1 MQLAT
6 LTSIRKYY
14 PSTGALAVD
23 GADFSLRPGEV
34 HALVGENGAGKSTLA
49 KILCGFESPDSGTVA
64 VRGVPVRFSSH
75 RDAERAGIGFVPQYS
90 MLAPGL
96 SAAENVALGHEP
108 RLFGVF
114 SDRRRVSND
123 FSLLADRYGFSVD
136 PDALASSLSASGR
149 REVEILRALARGGGA
164 LVLDE
169 PTSILGERETEA
181 LFALIRRLKAAGTG
195 IVYISHR
202 SKEILELADRISVMR
217 AGRVERTMRADEIDE
232 CGLADLIVK
241 SAACAA
247 GFDSARSPG
256 KPVLALR
263 NVSLSRRGADSLEG
277 AELVVRSGEVVAVV
291 ALGGNGLDALEDV
304 AAGVV
309 RPDSGDVLVNGAD
322 IRSYSPRALRTGVMA
337 YIPTDREGRGLC
349 AKASVALN
357 AVAGRL
363 HGYSFAGF
371 AVGRAPL
378 ADADALLA
386 SFGVRNGG
394 RRRADTL
401 SGGNRQRV
409 VAARELDGRADVVVA
424 ANPAQGLDRA
434 ARSALLSR
442 LAAMRDEGSAVLLL
456 SSDPED
462 AAELSDRSFVL
473 YRGKLKAL
481 SATGPLDSAIAAAM
495 TGAEK

>member
-14 PSTGALAVD
+14 PSTNALAVD
-23 GADFSLRPGEV
+23 GADFSLERGEV

-64 VRGVPVRFSSH
+64 IRGSPVSFSSH
-75 RDAERAGIGFVPQYS
+75 RDAEKAGIGFVPQYS

-96 SAAENVALGHEP
+96 SAADNVALGHEP
-108 RLFGVF
+108 RFLGVF
-114 SDRRRVSND
+114 SDRRRVAYD
-123 FSLLADRYGFSVD
+123 FSLLADRYGFSVN
-136 PDALASSLSASGR
+136 PDAIVSTLSASGR
-149 REVEILRALARGGGA
+149 REVEILRALARGGGV

-181 LFALIRRLKAAGTG
+181 LFALIRRLKSAGAG

-202 SKEILELADRISVMR
+202 AKEILDLADRISVMR
-217 AGRVERTMRADEIDE
+217 AGRVERTIRPDDTDE
-232 CGLADLIVK
+232 CGLADLIVR
-241 SAACAA
+241 SSSCAA
-247 GFDSARSPG
+247 GTDSGSTPG
-256 KPVLALR
+256 KPGLTLR
-263 NVSLSRRGADSLEG
+263 SVTLSRRGSDSLDG
-277 AELVVRSGEVVAVV
+277 ADLVVRKGEVVAVV

-309 RPDSGDVLVNGAD
+309 GPDSGDVLVLGKD
-322 IRSYSPRALRTGVMA
+322 IHSYPPRILRSGVMA

-357 AVAGRL
+357 AIAGRL
-363 HGYSFAGF
+363 RGYSFADF
-371 AVGRAPL
+371 ALGRAPL

-386 SFGVRNGG
+386 SFDVKNGG
-394 RRRADTL
+394 RRRVDTL

-409 VAARELDGRADVVVA
+409 VAARELDGPADVVVA
-424 ANPAQGLDRA
+424 ANPTQGLDRSSRA
-434 ARSALLSR
+434 ALLSR
-442 LAAMRDEGSAVLLL
+442 LAEMRDEGSAVLLL

-462 AAELSDRSFVL
+462 ASELADRSFVL
-473 YRGKLKAL
+473 YRGRLKAL
-481 SATGPLDSAIAAAM
+481 SGPGSDDSAIAAAL
-495 TGAEK
+495 TGVEP

>member
-64 VRGVPVRFSSH
+64 IRGKPVRFSSH

-114 SDRRRVSND
+114 TDRRRASND

-136 PDALASSLSASGR
+136 PDAVASSLSASGR
-149 REVEILRALARGGGA
+149 REVEILRALARGGGV

-217 AGRVERTMRADEIDE
+217 AGKVERTMRSDEIDE
-232 CGLADLIVK
+232 CGLADLIVR
-241 SAACAA
+241 SSSCAA
-247 GFDSARSPG
+247 GVDSARAPG

-263 NVSLSRRGADSLEG
+263 SVSLSRRGADSLDG
-277 AELVVRSGEVVAVV
+277 ADLVVRSGEVVAVV

-322 IRSYSPRALRTGVMA
+322 IRSYTPHDLRSGVMA

-363 HGYSFAGF
+363 HGYSFADF
-371 AVGRAPL
+371 ALGRAPL

-386 SFGVRNGG
+386 SFGVKNGG

-473 YRGKLKAL
+473 YRGRLKEL
-481 SATGPLDSAIAAAM
+481 SATGPVDSAIAAAL
-495 TGAEK
+495 TGAVP